1 MTNYLDLFVLVLA
14 FGAYLALLQWNH
26 QKDWTELLTFIE
38 GDLDHG

>member
-14 FGAYLALLQWNH
+14 FGAYLALLHRNH

-38 GDLDHG
+38 GDLHHG